1 MGPILSE
8 NSLYKFLYGNLDKLL
23 PESLDWVAYFLTG
36 FAIVFLLA
44 NALLLLA
51 SAFVYMLRRLIG
63 LFQARLG
70 PNRVGP
76 FGLLQ
81 PFADIIK
88 LILKEDIRPREADKF
103 TFNIAP
109 VMMVAPVFILLSVV
123 PFGNKTFL
131 TNINV
136 GVLFII
142 AVTTISTLAVFLAG
156 WGSGNRYALIGA
168 VRAVAQLVS
177 YEVPMVLSLVGVIL
191 LAGSMSL
198 VGIVEGQRIP
208 FVIVQPLGFFVFLM
222 AASAEMNWSPF
233 DLLEAESELTAGFHT
248 EFSGMKFGLLQL
260 AEMASAV
267 VFSGI
272 IATIFLKGWLNPF
285 LPADAIQLLPS
296 QIWFLLKLFFVVFI
310 LMWIRATIPR
320 FRIDQV
326 MAFAW
331 KVLFPLAIINIVVTA
346 PMVMLWPE
354 PTTGQI
360 WTMSGI
366 NWAVAIGAVMTLSRL
381 LEKNRTTPTNSVRL
395 VRVTEEGS

>member
-1 MGPILSE
+1 MGTLFC
-8 NSLYKFLYGNLDKLL
+8 LHH
-23 PESLDWVAYFLTG
+23 LT
-36 FAIVFLLA
+36 ADNQFLL
-44 NALLLLA
+44 
-51 SAFVYMLRRLIG
+51 LRR
-63 LFQARLG
+63 
-70 PNRVGP
+70 P
-76 FGLLQ
+76 FQ

-88 LILKEDIRPREADKF
+88 LLLKEDIRPREADKF

-168 VRAVAQLVS
+168 VRAVAQLGS

-285 LPADAIQLLPS
+285 LPSDAIQVLPS

-331 KVLFPLAIINIVVTA
+331 KVLFPLAVINIVVTA

-354 PTTGQI
+354 PTTEQI
-360 WTMSGI
+360 WAMSGI